1 MFYLGGVS
9 KHWNPG
15 GKATALGGSRIRREP
30 ARPSRIRREPI
41 RLEKKEPVYSEEREI
56 AVGVI
61 GIVLMAAALAVV
73 ILGISIFTIVKSDPM
88 AAAADAVKFG
98 QCYNSD
104 GSNCVLTGD
113 TIYVDHQRVQIAGIE
128 APGINAAACRK
139 ERDRG
144 IDAAVGLSGLLQS
157 GEVTVNPIFRDEY
170 GRAVSKVQVNGRDVA
185 DYMTSHSFVR
195 AYTGEKQKWC
205 S

>member
-1 MFYLGGVS
+1 MS

-56 AVGVI
+56 AIGVI

-73 ILGISIFTIVKSDPM
+73 IVGISIFTIFKADPV
-88 AAAADAVKFG
+88 ADAADAVKFG

-104 GSNCVLTGD
+104 GRDCVLTGD

-128 APGINAAACRK
+128 APQISAAACRREK
-139 ERDRG
+139 ERG
-144 IDAAVGLSGLLQS
+144 ISAAVALSGLLQS
-157 GEVTVNPIFRDEY
+157 GEVTVSPTFLDEY
-170 GRAVSKVQVNGRDVA
+170 GRAVSAVRVKGQDIGQKMV
-185 DYMTSHSFVR
+185 DYSLVR
-195 AYTGEKQKWC
+195 RFTGEKQQWC
-205 S
+205 DS